1 VRKISQFV
9 PSVLVA
15 IAAILASL
23 VCWHLVGEL
32 RWGLDFHVW
41 NVEMPSSDRTAIYH
55 AMNVVQGFATILG
68 VFAVIW
74 MALAV
79 GRQQSRWR
87 VVVLVASILS
97 LLLAFIP

>member
-1 VRKISQFV
+1 
-9 PSVLVA
+9 
-15 IAAILASL
+15 
-23 VCWHLVGEL
+23 
-32 RWGLDFHVW
+32 
-41 NVEMPSSDRTAIYH
+41 MPSSDRTAIYH